1 MAAQIHWR
9 SWSHCLDP
17 CSGCVAVGVWLW
29 VVGWLV
35 GAEKRRDEERSSE
48 ELMSE
53 LIFAERHSITG
64 EPRTA
69 GYQPHRRYL
78 VGNITK
84 RQMGDL

>member
-17 CSGCVAVGVWLW
+17 CSGCVGVWLW
-29 VVGWLV
+29 VGGWLV
-35 GAEKRRDEERSSE
+35 GRRSEEMKSGSSE